1 MGVDRRLSAG
11 GGLHEAEP
19 GEKRIQSTLWWLW
32 KSQYVFTFNPPP
44 FVLCCCGTSRVRTR
58 DRGCTCTVI
67 FISRPQLLHIT
78 TVGVHKAKARMNP
91 PANSHRRTESVWGG
105 WEPTG
110 MQRWLRMQCT
120 AIYIYIY
127 IYRIYTKQQW
137 DPNKTPD
144 ISFYTNTERRRT
156 NFFFFP

>member
-1 MGVDRRLSAG
+1 MLCCLFFVKPHENLMKARRWQLSQSELRFG
-11 GGLHEAEP
+11 GGGGNALWVILQ
-19 GEKRIQSTLWWLW
+19 IQ
-32 KSQYVFTFNPPP
+32 F
-44 FVLCCCGTSRVRTR
+44 CTSRARKH

-78 TVGVHKAKARMNP
+78 TVGFHKAKARMNP

-127 IYRIYTKQQW
+127 IYRIYTKQQ
-137 DPNKTPD
+137 
-144 ISFYTNTERRRT
+144 
-156 NFFFFP
+156 

>member
-1 MGVDRRLSAG
+1 MKAI
-11 GGLHEAEP
+11 EALLP
-19 GEKRIQSTLWWLW
+19 PFF
-32 KSQYVFTFNPPP
+32 VFNPMKTRRTPLA
-44 FVLCCCGTSRVRTR
+44 VCQGEHGCGQNLNTCSHLNLSCLCCVCVPESDVLWEILQIQFWPTR
-58 DRGCTCTVI
+58 DRTHDRSCTCTVI

-78 TVGVHKAKARMNP
+78 TVGFHKAKARMNP

-127 IYRIYTKQQW
+127 IYRIYTKQQ
-137 DPNKTPD
+137 
-144 ISFYTNTERRRT
+144 
-156 NFFFFP
+156 